1 MNVERTQTG
10 IPKLD
15 DLLHGGI
22 PKGGITLIA
31 GGPGTGKTVFAAQ
44 FLYHGAAQLDEKG
57 IYVCFGESAETL
69 KQYLWTLGWD
79 FDELERQGKMRI
91 LDLFATAKENLETV
105 LNIILDETRVFEARR
120 LVIDSVTALAL
131 TYEKKIEVR
140 ILVSLLQ
147 KFLRKMGC
155 TTLLVTETAWG
166 STGIGAGVEEF
177 IADGIILL
185 ETAFDGVEFKR
196 RLAVIKMR
204 ATEHDIRYYRFVISP
219 KTGISIIP
227 YPEA

>member
-1 MNVERTQTG
+1 MNVERTQIG

-15 DLLHGGI
+15 ELLHGGI

-31 GGPGTGKTVFAAQ
+31 GGPGTGKTIFAAQ
-44 FLYHGAAQLDEKG
+44 FLYHGATQLDEKG
-57 IYVCFGESAETL
+57 IYVCLGESAETL
-69 KQYLWTLGWD
+69 KQYMSTLGWN
-79 FDELERQGKMRI
+79 FDKLERQGKMRI
-91 LDLFATAKENLETV
+91 LDLFATSKENLETV
-105 LNIILDETRVFEARR
+105 LNTILDETRVFEARR
-120 LVIDSVTALAL
+120 LVIDSVTALTL
-131 TYEKKIEVR
+131 TYERKVEVR
-140 ILVSLLQ
+140 SLVSLMQ

-155 TTLLVTETAWG
+155 TTLLITETAWG

-185 ETAFDGVEFKR
+185 ETAFDGLEFKR

-204 ATEHDIRYYRFVISP
+204 ATEHDMRYYRYIISP
-219 KTGISIIP
+219 RTGISIIP

>member
-1 MNVERTQTG
+1 MSIERTETG

-15 DLLHGGI
+15 DLLRGGI
-22 PKGGITLIA
+22 PRGGITLIA
-31 GGPGTGKTVFAAQ
+31 GGPGSGKTVFAAQ
-44 FLYHGAAQLDEKG
+44 FLYYGATELDEKG

-69 KQYLWTLGWD
+69 KQYLLTLGWN
-79 FDELERQGKMRI
+79 FEELERQGKIRI
-91 LDLFATAKENLETV
+91 LDLFTTSEENLEAV
-105 LNIILDETRVFEARR
+105 LNTILDEARVFEARR
-120 LVIDSVTALAL
+120 LVIDSITALAL
-131 TYEKKIEVR
+131 AYDRKVNVR
-140 ILVSLLQ
+140 ILVSLMQ

-155 TTLLVTETAWG
+155 TTLLITETAWG
-166 STGIGAGVEEF
+166 STGIGSGVEEF
-177 IADGIILL
+177 IADGIVLL

-204 ATEHDIRYYRFVISP
+204 ATEHDMRYYRFVISP